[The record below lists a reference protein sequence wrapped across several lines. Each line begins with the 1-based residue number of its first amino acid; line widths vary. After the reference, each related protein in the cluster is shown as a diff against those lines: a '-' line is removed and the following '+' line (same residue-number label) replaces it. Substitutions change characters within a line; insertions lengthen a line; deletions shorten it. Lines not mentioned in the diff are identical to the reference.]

1 MTADGAAD
9 PTDDV
14 TLTGPELV
22 DLVAAALQAAGAG
35 RVSAQAT
42 AQALVQA
49 EIDGQS
55 GHGLSRVESYVAQ
68 LRTGKVDGAATPQ
81 VTRPRPGVISVDAA
95 NGFFY
100 PAFDAAVGPVV
111 EAARANGIAAAG
123 FTRSHHAGAL
133 GLAVERLAT
142 EGLVALMFANTPTA
156 MTAWGGRTPLF
167 GTNPIAFAAPAPN
180 APPIVVDLALSKVAR
195 GKILTASKRG
205 EPIPKGWAKDA
216 DGNPTTDAAAAMA
229 GTLEPIGGAKGAALA
244 LMVEVLAAAVLGANL
259 SSEATSFFDGEG
271 EPPGVG
277 QLLIV
282 IDPAAFGGPA
292 VAEKIGY
299 LIEAIASDAGAR
311 VPGSTKTTR
320 RMAAE
325 RNGIPVSPS
334 VLAGLRAMAGS
345 PG

>member
-1 MTADGAAD
+1 M
-9 PTDDV
+9 
-14 TLTGPELV
+14 
-22 DLVAAALQAAGAG
+22 
-35 RVSAQAT
+35 SAEAT
-42 AQALVQA
+42 ARALVQA

-68 LRTGKVDGAATPQ
+68 LRTGKVDGNATP
-81 VTRPRPGVISVDAA
+81 RLGHSRPGVVSVDVAS
-95 NGFFY
+95 GFFY

-156 MTAWGGRTPLF
+156 MTAWGGRAPLF

-205 EPIPKGWAKDA
+205 EPIPEGWAKDA

-282 IDPAAFGGPA
+282 IDPAAFGGQA
-292 VAEKIGY
+292 VSEKIGH
-299 LIEAIASDAGAR
+299 LIDAITDDEGSR
-311 VPGSTKTTR
+311 VPGSTKHAGR
-320 RMAAE
+320 AAAE
-325 RNGIPVSPS
+325 ANGVSVS
-334 VLAGLRAMAGS
+334 ESMLASLRGLTDAAR
-345 PG
+345 